1 MQLEVHQPPPET
13 ATVPRQL
20 RTLPSLCFT
29 SGYLQILGQL
39 FEFGEIIEILQYDA
53 AVVKQRQIV
62 LNQVLFDVVS
72 FLLFLRCA
80 KNENSFFCH
89 NSCETNKQCS
99 R

>member
-62 LNQVLFDVVS
+62 LDLLQRTKTLFFATIPARQISNVVD
-72 FLLFLRCA
+72 
-80 KNENSFFCH
+80 N
-89 NSCETNKQCS
+89 
-99 R
+99 